1 MSSKDAPLYG
11 VPRPKKSTGK
21 EISSSGSLAFSS
33 QLSSLISAGNP
44 ERGRSSSGRTKS
56 KKEDIFATHNAGTKK
71 RALKDLEPDATSVA
85 QKHVVKGEPLDA
97 AAWQRS
103 RRKMEE
109 KARLYAAMKR
119 GDVEDNDDRHMVD
132 FDRKWA
138 EQEEKGTMNDDESE
152 EDYSETEEERVEWTD
167 EFGRSRTGTRSEMAR
182 EQRQQ
187 QVQSQIQDRIRP
199 SAPTN
204 IIFGDTVQAAA
215 FNPDKDAAERM
226 ADLAAKRD
234 RSLTPPP
241 QTHFDSHQ
249 EIRSKGVG
257 FMQFSQDAEERQKQM
272 ANLEADRLET
282 EQRRADRDKRM
293 SDRKQEVERRRREIM
308 ERRGKRKADAFL
320 EDLGTELESKG
331 EKPDS

>member
-1 MSSKDAPLYG
+1 MSAKDAPLYG
-11 VPRPKKSTGK
+11 IPRPKKSTGK
-21 EISSSGSLAFSS
+21 EISGSGSLAFSS
-33 QLSSLISAGNP
+33 QLSSLISAGST
-44 ERGRSSSGRTKS
+44 ERGRSSGRARS
-56 KKEDIFATHNAGTKK
+56 KKEDIFATHNVGTKK
-71 RALKDLEPDATSVA
+71 RALKDFEPDGTSFA
-85 QKHVVKGEPLDA
+85 QKHATKGEPLDA
-97 AAWQRS
+97 ASWQRS

-119 GDVEDNDDRHMVD
+119 GDVEDDEGRHMVD

-138 EQEEKGTMNDDESE
+138 EQEDKGNGDDDESE
-152 EDYSETEEERVEWTD
+152 EDISETEEEQVEWTD
-167 EFGRSRTGTRSEMAR
+167 EFGRSRTTTRSEMAR
-182 EQRQQ
+182 EQRRQQ
-187 QVQSQIQDRIRP
+187 MQEQIQERVRP

-241 QTHFDSHQ
+241 QTHFDSRQ

-293 SDRKQEVERRRREIM
+293 ADRKQEVERRRKEIM
-308 ERRGKRKADAFL
+308 ERRGKRKADDFL
-320 EDLGTELESKG
+320 EELGTELEGKRN
-331 EKPDS
+331 KPES